1 MARIE
6 MPGES
11 PVIDFDYFHF
21 DDDAYNYKKAEQLAV
36 LLMSHVNIDELH
48 GILFE
53 DEKLWDSTVGT
64 GGSGMNYAC
73 PSQGA
78 QRACLASHFSS
89 YAQRQYQS
97 CYLGLPEYE
106 CLKDLLTYFEED
118 YNPAPHR
125 EKIQEQNI
133 KLLEQVCR
141 KFEIEYTKEVPGF
154 LFTLLKNQK

>member
-1 MARIE
+1 MFKE
-6 MPGES
+6 YEK

-21 DDDAYNYKKAEQLAV
+21 DDDAYNYKRAEQLAV
-36 LLMSHVNIDELH
+36 LLMSHVNIDDLH
-48 GILFE
+48 GHND
-53 DEKLWDSTVGT
+53 DENKLWGSTVGT

-73 PSQGA
+73 SSQGA

-118 YNPAPHR
+118 YGVAQHR
-125 EKIQEQNI
+125 EKIHNQNV

-141 KFEIEYTKEVPGF
+141 KFEIEYTKKVPGF